1 MKTLRIIITLLQQ
14 RELYVLYVVM
24 KCKVVVTDNSNGEE
38 IHFELQQV
46 TLRMYVCMYIC
57 YTISEYMPVYI
68 QHIESLLRGGV
79 NQPTREAFV
88 DLTDHLYLIC
98 QRLLLRYHVIPY
110 FILLIIYQAVK

>member
-1 MKTLRIIITLLQQ
+1 MKILRIIITLLQQ

-24 KCKVVVTDNSNGEE
+24 KCKVDVTDNSNGEE

-46 TLRMYVCMYIC
+46 TLRMYVCYA
-57 YTISEYMPVYI
+57 ISEYISEYI
-68 QHIESLLRGGV
+68 QHIESLLRRV
-79 NQPTREAFV
+79 VYQPTREAFV

-110 FILLIIYQAVK
+110 FILLINQAVK